1 MKIPIILYS
10 LLLIT
15 GSVWAAEA
23 EKQAADFSLFDQRGD
38 FHQMSSYN
46 DRKGIVLLS
55 RNSECPSPADIV
67 NAYSQIKTK
76 FVDLGFEFMMIN
88 SSTSTDR
95 DRVSR
100 EIDKLGLDL
109 PVLMDENLLFS
120 KFLRISKTNEISV
133 YDPKTSSVIYRG
145 SADRNLEVALF
156 SILAGEQVM
165 NSLSNTSGCEINYG
179 SPDSSQAI

>member
-1 MKIPIILYS
+1 
-10 LLLIT
+10 
-15 GSVWAAEA
+15 
-23 EKQAADFSLFDQRGD
+23 
-38 FHQMSSYN
+38 
-46 DRKGIVLLS
+46 
-55 RNSECPSPADIV
+55 
-67 NAYSQIKTK
+67 
-76 FVDLGFEFMMIN
+76 MMIN